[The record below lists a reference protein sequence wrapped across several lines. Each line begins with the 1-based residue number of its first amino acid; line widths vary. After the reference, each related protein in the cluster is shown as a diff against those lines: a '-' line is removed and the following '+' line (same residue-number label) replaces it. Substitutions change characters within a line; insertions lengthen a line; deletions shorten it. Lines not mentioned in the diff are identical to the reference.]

1 MLQPTLTYSTQLIHK
16 QYSLSL
22 RVSHGV
28 LNGGVRG
35 ATRKIKQKFT
45 GQKQEIMGKMMLVF
59 STKTPNPKISFS
71 RIFTYLSTVII

>member
-35 ATRKIKQKFT
+35 ATRKLKQKFT
-45 GQKQEIMGKMMLVF
+45 GQKQGRMGKMMLF
-59 STKTPNPKISFS
+59 SQQKRQILKFHFLEFFH
-71 RIFTYLSTVII
+71 IFLHL